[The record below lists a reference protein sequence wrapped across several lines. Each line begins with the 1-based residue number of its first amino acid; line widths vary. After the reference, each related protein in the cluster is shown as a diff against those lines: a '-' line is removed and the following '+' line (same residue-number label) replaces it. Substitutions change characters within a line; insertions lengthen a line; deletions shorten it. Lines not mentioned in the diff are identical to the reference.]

1 MADKKI
7 LLIDGMALAY
17 RSHFA
22 FIRANLLNSEGI
34 PTGPIMGF
42 ANTMDKLID
51 EFEPSHLAVAWDTH
65 APTFR
70 HEWDDRYKAQRPPQP
85 EELRIGIPL
94 IKEMLGHWNIPNI
107 EQDGFEAD
115 DIIGTLAYSVEAGEA
130 EVYLVTPDKDFM
142 QLVNR
147 HVFMLKPNNKN
158 GGFDRIDEEGVK
170 KYFGVYPKQVIDV
183 LALLGDAS
191 DNIPGVPGIGKKG
204 APKLIEQFESLDKL
218 LDQASTISAKR
229 QRESLIEFADEARHA
244 RKMVTIKTDVPGVE
258 SWINLIR
265 TEPDSSN
272 LAVFFSRMG
281 FRSLTRKYE
290 ELALGDVSLVDSVSS
305 MDDQSYVRNTS
316 KISVSNEKS
325 NSNKDRSHNKATL
338 ANRENSPIETAYDLF
353 AANKKMA
360 SYKANE
366 VEYRLLDN
374 EVELLAYLESV
385 DLNRPLVVDTE
396 TDSADPLSA
405 NLVGIAMTQES
416 HKAVYIPFNPEWNI
430 ALKQIL
436 ESSELLVIAHN
447 YKFDYTVLQRH
458 GIELRGDIFDTM
470 IAAYLIDSDQR
481 LKMDELS
488 LRYLRYEPIPITELI
503 GKGKGQLTMADVPI
517 EDLVPYACEDADI
530 TLRLYSIFS
539 EKLENDGLHEV
550 AFNLDFPLSRVLAR
564 METTGIALDT
574 KLLKDFSAALSE
586 DMLHLK
592 SAIFDQC
599 GEEFNLNSPAQ
610 LGDILFDKLGL
621 PAGKK
626 TKTGKYSTNEAV
638 LSKLAY
644 VHKVPEQVLEYR
656 SLAKLQSTYADAL
669 PSLLSPISHRLH
681 TNYNQCVAATGR
693 LASSNPN
700 LQNIPI
706 RTKRS
711 REIRKAFI
719 AEEGYKI
726 LSADYSQVELR
737 IIAHI
742 SEDQDMI
749 QAFKNGEDIHART
762 AKEIFSLGSLDNVT
776 SDHRRK
782 AKEVNFGIPYGLSA
796 FGLAQNLGI
805 SNGEAKEMIEA
816 YFVRFPN
823 ISVYIESAKKFVKE
837 HGYVKTLMGRRRYL
851 PDIESGNW
859 NARAFAERAAINMP
873 IQGTAADIIKVA
885 MLSIDQWMREE
896 NSKSR
901 MLLQVHDELIF
912 ELHEDEKDW
921 VPKTIVE
928 KMEQA
933 IELLVPLKVEWGVGN
948 QWLAAH

>member
-1 MADKKI
+1 MADKKV

-22 FIRANLLNSEGI
+22 FIRANLVNNEGI
-34 PTGPIMGF
+34 STGSIMGF
-42 ANTMDKLID
+42 GNTVDKLI
-51 EFEPSHLAVAWDTH
+51 EEYEPSHIAVAWDTH

-70 HEWDDRYKAQRPPQP
+70 HEWDERYKAQRPPQP
-85 EELRIGIPL
+85 EELRVGIPL
-94 IKEMLGHWNIPNI
+94 IKEMLGYWNIPNI
-107 EQDGFEAD
+107 EQDGYEAD
-115 DIIGTLAYSVEAGEA
+115 DIIGTLAYSIEAGEA
-130 EVYLVTPDKDFM
+130 EVFLVTPDKDFM
-142 QLVNR
+142 QLVN
-147 HVFMLKPNNKN
+147 HYVCMLKPNNKN
-158 GGFDRIDEEGVK
+158 GGFDRVDEDGVK
-170 KYFGVYPKQVIDV
+170 EYFGVYPNQVIDV

-204 APKLIEQFESLDKL
+204 APKLIEQFESLDNL
-218 LDQASTISAKR
+218 LDQASTISANR
-229 QRESLIEFADEARHA
+229 QRESLIEFAEEARHA
-244 RKMVTIKTDVPGVE
+244 RKMVTIKTDVPGVP
-258 SWINLIR
+258 SWTDLVRAN
-265 TEPDSSN
+265 PNWSN

-290 ELALGDVSLVDSVSS
+290 VLALGDALPVGSASS
-305 MDDQSYVRNTS
+305 KDDQSYVQNTS
-316 KISVSNEKS
+316 KTSVSNVES
-325 NSNKDRSHNKATL
+325 NSNEEGSHKKGTL
-338 ANRENSPIETAYDLF
+338 ANSENSPTETALDLF
-353 AANKKMA
+353 AASKKVA
-360 SYKANE
+360 SYNTNE

-374 EVELLAYLESV
+374 EVQLLAYLESV

-396 TDSADPLSA
+396 TDSVDPLSA

-416 HKAVYIPFNPEWNI
+416 HKAVYVPFNPEWNI

-436 ESSELLVIAHN
+436 GSSELLVISHN

-458 GIELRGDIFDTM
+458 GIELGGDIFDTM

-488 LRYLRYEPIPITELI
+488 LRYLHYEPIPITELI

-517 EDLVPYACEDADI
+517 EALVPYACEDADI
-530 TLRLYSIFS
+530 TFRLYTIFS
-539 EKLENDGLHEV
+539 AKLEKDGLHEV
-550 AFNLDFPLSRVLAR
+550 AFKLDFPLSRVLAR
-564 METTGIALDT
+564 MEAIGIDLDT

-586 DMLHLK
+586 DMLRLK
-592 SAIFDQC
+592 SAIYDQC
-599 GEEFNLNSPAQ
+599 GEEFNINSPAQ
-610 LGDILFDKLGL
+610 LGNILFDKLGL

-638 LSKLAY
+638 LSKLAH

-706 RTKRS
+706 RTTRS

-749 QAFKNGEDIHART
+749 HAFKSGEDIHART
-762 AKEIFSLGSLDNVT
+762 AKEIFSLDSLDQVT

-782 AKEVNFGIPYGLSA
+782 AKEVNFGIPYGLST

-805 SNGEAKEMIEA
+805 SNGEAKEMIDA
-816 YFVRFPN
+816 YFGRFPN
-823 ISVYIESAKKFVKE
+823 ISEYIDTAKEFVKE

-921 VPKTIVE
+921 VPTTIVE

-933 IELLVPLKVEWGVGN
+933 IELLVPLKVEWGIGDH
-948 QWLAAH
+948 WLAAH

>member
-1 MADKKI
+1 MADKKV

-22 FIRANLLNSEGI
+22 FIRANLVNNEGI
-34 PTGPIMGF
+34 STGSIMGF
-42 ANTMDKLID
+42 ANTVDKLI
-51 EFEPSHLAVAWDTH
+51 EEYEPSHLAVAWDTH

-70 HEWDDRYKAQRPPQP
+70 HDWDERYKAQRPPQP
-85 EELRIGIPL
+85 EELRVGIPL
-94 IKEMLGHWNIPNI
+94 IKEMLGFWNIPNI
-107 EQDGFEAD
+107 EKDGYEAD
-115 DIIGTLAYSVEAGEA
+115 DIIGTLAYSIEAGEA
-130 EVYLVTPDKDFM
+130 EVFLVTPDKDFM
-142 QLVNR
+142 QLVNDY
-147 HVFMLKPNNKN
+147 VCMLKPNNKN
-158 GGFDRIDEEGVK
+158 GGFDRVDEDGVK
-170 KYFGVYPKQVIDV
+170 EYFGVYPNQVIDV

-204 APKLIEQFESLDKL
+204 APKLIEQFESLDNL

-244 RKMVTIKTDVPGVE
+244 RKMVTIKTDVPGVQ
-258 SWINLIR
+258 SW
-265 TEPDSSN
+265 TELVRADPDWSN

-290 ELALGDVSLVDSVSS
+290 ELASGNTSPVGSASS
-305 MDDQSYVRNTS
+305 RDDRSYVS
-316 KISVSNEKS
+316 DSPKKSVNEGETNPKS
-325 NSNKDRSHNKATL
+325 LNSQSEASQADNEH
-338 ANRENSPIETAYDLF
+338 SPIETALDLF
-353 AANKKMA
+353 AASKKAA
-360 SYKANE
+360 SYNANE

-416 HKAVYIPFNPEWNI
+416 HKAVYVPFNPEWNI

-436 ESSELLVIAHN
+436 GSSELLVIAHN

-458 GIELRGDIFDTM
+458 GIELSGKIFDTM

-488 LRYLRYEPIPITELI
+488 LRYLQYEPIPITELI
-503 GKGKGQLTMADVPI
+503 GKGKGQLTMADVPR
-517 EDLVPYACEDADI
+517 EALVPYACEDADI
-530 TLRLYSIFS
+530 TFRLYTIFS
-539 EKLENDGLHEV
+539 EKLEKDGLHEV

-564 METTGIALDT
+564 MEASGIALDT
-574 KLLKDFSAALSE
+574 KLLKDFSTALSE
-586 DMLHLK
+586 DMLRLK

-638 LSKLAY
+638 LSKLAH

-706 RTKRS
+706 RTTRS

-749 QAFKNGEDIHART
+749 HAFKSGEDIHART
-762 AKEIFSLGSLDNVT
+762 AKEIFSLDSLDQVT

-805 SNGEAKEMIEA
+805 SNGEAKEMIDA
-816 YFVRFPN
+816 YFGRFPN
-823 ISVYIESAKKFVKE
+823 ISAYIHTAKEFVKE

-885 MLSIDQWMREE
+885 MLSLDQWMREE

-921 VPKTIVE
+921 VPTTIVE

-933 IELLVPLKVEWGVGN
+933 IELLVPLKVEWGIGDH
-948 QWLAAH
+948 WLAAH

>member
-22 FIRANLLNSEGI
+22 FIRANLVNSEGI

-51 EFEPSHLAVAWDTH
+51 EFEPSHVAVAWDTH

-158 GGFDRIDEEGVK
+158 GGFDRVDEEGVK
-170 KYFGVYPKQVIDV
+170 EYFGVYPNQVIDV

-258 SWINLIR
+258 SWINLVR
-265 TEPDSSN
+265 TEPDWSN

-290 ELALGDVSLVDSVSS
+290 ELASGDVSLVGSVSS
-305 MDDQSYVRNTS
+305 MDNQSYVRNTS

-325 NSNKDRSHNKATL
+325 NSNKDGSHNKATL
-338 ANRENSPIETAYDLF
+338 ANRENSPIKTANNLF

-360 SYKANE
+360 SYKANK

-374 EVELLAYLESV
+374 EVELLAYLESI

-396 TDSADPLSA
+396 TDSADPLLA

-458 GIELRGDIFDTM
+458 GIELGGDIFDTM

-488 LRYLRYEPIPITELI
+488 LRYLRYEPIPITDLI

-530 TLRLYSIFS
+530 TLRLYTIFS

-574 KLLKDFSAALSE
+574 KLLKDFSAALSQ
-586 DMLHLK
+586 DMLRLK

-599 GEEFNLNSPAQ
+599 GEEFNLNSPSQ
-610 LGDILFDKLGL
+610 LGNILFDKLGL

-626 TKTGKYSTNEAV
+626 TKTGKYSTNEAI

-669 PSLLSPISHRLH
+669 PSLLSPTSHRLH

-816 YFVRFPN
+816 YFGRFPN
-823 ISVYIESAKKFVKE
+823 ISGYIESAKKFVKE

-859 NARAFAERAAINMP
+859 NARAFAERAAIYMP

>member
-1 MADKKI
+1 MADKKV

-22 FIRANLLNSEGI
+22 FIRANLVNNEGI
-34 PTGPIMGF
+34 STGSIMGF
-42 ANTMDKLID
+42 ANTVDKLI
-51 EFEPSHLAVAWDTH
+51 EEYEPSHLAVAWDTH

-70 HEWDDRYKAQRPPQP
+70 HDWDERYKAQRPPQP
-85 EELRIGIPL
+85 EELRVGIPL
-94 IKEMLGHWNIPNI
+94 IKEMLGFWNIPNI
-107 EQDGFEAD
+107 EKDGYEAD
-115 DIIGTLAYSVEAGEA
+115 DIIGTLAYSIEAGEA
-130 EVYLVTPDKDFM
+130 EVFLVTPDKDFM
-142 QLVNR
+142 QLVNDY
-147 HVFMLKPNNKN
+147 VCMLKPNNKN

-170 KYFGVYPKQVIDV
+170 EYFGVYPSQVVDV

-204 APKLIEQFESLDKL
+204 APKLIEQFESLDNL

-229 QRESLIEFADEARHA
+229 QRESLIECADEARHA
-244 RKMVTIKTDVPGVE
+244 RKMVTIKTDVPGVQ
-258 SWINLIR
+258 SWTDLVR
-265 TEPDSSN
+265 AEPDWVN

-290 ELALGDVSLVDSVSS
+290 ELASGDTTPVGSASS
-305 MDDQSYVRNTS
+305 SDQQSYGSDAPKMSVNEGETNPKSLNSQSEASQADNEHSPTETS
-316 KISVSNEKS
+316 
-325 NSNKDRSHNKATL
+325 L
-338 ANRENSPIETAYDLF
+338 DLF
-353 AANKKMA
+353 AANKKAA

-374 EVELLAYLESV
+374 EVDLLAYLESV
-385 DLNRPLVVDTE
+385 DLSRPLVVDTE

-430 ALKQIL
+430 ALEQIL
-436 ESSELLVIAHN
+436 GSTELLVIAHN
-447 YKFDYTVLQRH
+447 YKFDYAVLQRH
-458 GIELRGDIFDTM
+458 GIELSGKIFDTM

-488 LRYLRYEPIPITELI
+488 LRYLQYEPIPITELI
-503 GKGKGQLTMADVPI
+503 GKGKGQLTMADVPM
-517 EDLVPYACEDADI
+517 EALVPYACEDADI
-530 TLRLYSIFS
+530 TFRLYTIFS
-539 EKLENDGLHEV
+539 EKLERDGLHEV

-564 METTGIALDT
+564 MEATGIALDT
-574 KLLKDFSAALSE
+574 NLLKEFSAALSE
-586 DMLHLK
+586 DMLRLK

-610 LGDILFDKLGL
+610 LGIILFDKLGL

-638 LSKLAY
+638 LSKLAH

-669 PSLLSPISHRLH
+669 PSLLSPFSHRLH
-681 TNYNQCVAATGR
+681 TDYNQCVAATGR

-706 RTKRS
+706 RTSRS

-719 AEEGYKI
+719 PKEGYKI
-726 LSADYSQVELR
+726 FSADYSQVELR

-742 SEDQDMI
+742 SEDPDMI
-749 QAFKNGEDIHART
+749 QAFKSGEDIHART
-762 AKEIFSLGSLDNVT
+762 AKEIFSLDSLDQVT

-796 FGLAQNLGI
+796 YGLAQNLGI
-805 SNGEAKEMIEA
+805 SNGEAKEMIDA
-816 YFVRFPN
+816 YFGRFPK
-823 ISVYIESAKKFVKE
+823 ISSYIESAKEFVKQ

-851 PDIESGNW
+851 PDIESSNW

-885 MLSIDQWMREE
+885 MLSIDQWIRDE
-896 NSKSR
+896 NVQSR

-912 ELHEDEKDW
+912 ELHEEEKDW
-921 VPKTIVE
+921 VPTTIVE

-933 IELLVPLKVEWGVGN
+933 IELLVPLKVEWGIGDH
-948 QWLAAH
+948 WLAAH

>member
-22 FIRANLLNSEGI
+22 FIRANLVNSEGI

-51 EFEPSHLAVAWDTH
+51 EFEPSHVAVAWDTH

-158 GGFDRIDEEGVK
+158 GGFDRVDEEGVK
-170 KYFGVYPKQVIDV
+170 EYFGVCPNQVIDV

-258 SWINLIR
+258 SWINLVR
-265 TEPDSSN
+265 TEPDWSN

-290 ELALGDVSLVDSVSS
+290 ELASGDVSLVGSVSS
-305 MDDQSYVRNTS
+305 MDNQSYVRNTS

-325 NSNKDRSHNKATL
+325 NSNKDGSHNKATL
-338 ANRENSPIETAYDLF
+338 ANRENSPIKTANNLF

-360 SYKANE
+360 SYKANK

-374 EVELLAYLESV
+374 EVELLAYLESI

-396 TDSADPLSA
+396 TDSADPLLA

-430 ALKQIL
+430 ALKHIL

-458 GIELRGDIFDTM
+458 GIELGGDIFDTM

-488 LRYLRYEPIPITELI
+488 LRYLRYEPIPITDLI

-530 TLRLYSIFS
+530 TLRLYTIFS

-574 KLLKDFSAALSE
+574 KLLKDFSAALSQ
-586 DMLHLK
+586 DMLRLK

-599 GEEFNLNSPAQ
+599 GEEFNLNSPSQ
-610 LGDILFDKLGL
+610 LGNILFDKLGL

-626 TKTGKYSTNEAV
+626 TKTGKYSTNEAI

-681 TNYNQCVAATGR
+681 TNYNQCVTATGR

-816 YFVRFPN
+816 YFGRFPS
-823 ISVYIESAKKFVKE
+823 ISGYIESAKKFVKV

-859 NARAFAERAAINMP
+859 NARAYAERAAINMP

>member
-1 MADKKI
+1 MADKKV

-22 FIRANLLNSEGI
+22 FIRANLVNNEGI
-34 PTGPIMGF
+34 STGSIMGF
-42 ANTMDKLID
+42 ANTVDKLI
-51 EFEPSHLAVAWDTH
+51 EEYEPSHLAVAWDTH

-70 HEWDDRYKAQRPPQP
+70 HDWDERYKAQRPPQP
-85 EELRIGIPL
+85 EELRVGIPL
-94 IKEMLGHWNIPNI
+94 IKEMLGYWNIPNI
-107 EQDGFEAD
+107 EKDGYEAD
-115 DIIGTLAYSVEAGEA
+115 DIIGTLAYSIEAGEA
-130 EVYLVTPDKDFM
+130 EVFLVTPDKDFM
-142 QLVNR
+142 QLVN
-147 HVFMLKPNNKN
+147 HYVCMLKPNNKN
-158 GGFDRIDEEGVK
+158 GGFDRVDEDGVK
-170 KYFGVYPKQVIDV
+170 EYFGVYPNQVIDV
-183 LALLGDAS
+183 LSLLGDAS

-204 APKLIEQFESLDKL
+204 APKLIEQFESLDNL

-229 QRESLIEFADEARHA
+229 QRESLIEFADQARHA
-244 RKMVTIKTDVPGVE
+244 RKMVTIKTDVPGVQ
-258 SWINLIR
+258 SWTDLVR
-265 TEPDSSN
+265 ADPDWSN

-290 ELALGDVSLVDSVSS
+290 EFASGDTSAVGSASS
-305 MDDQSYVRNTS
+305 SDDQSYVQKTSNT
-316 KISVSNEKS
+316 SVSNEES
-325 NSNKDRSHNKATL
+325 NSNEAGTQNKASL
-338 ANRENSPIETAYDLF
+338 SNSENSPTETDLDLF
-353 AANKKMA
+353 AASKKAA
-360 SYKANE
+360 SYNANE

-374 EVELLAYLESV
+374 EVELLAYLESI
-385 DLNRPLVVDTE
+385 DLNRPIVVDTE
-396 TDSADPLSA
+396 TDSADPLLA

-416 HKAVYIPFNPEWNI
+416 HKAVYIPYNPEWNL

-436 ESSELLVIAHN
+436 GSSELLVIAHN

-458 GIELRGDIFDTM
+458 GIELGGHIFDTM

-488 LRYLRYEPIPITELI
+488 LRYLHYEPIPIAELI

-517 EDLVPYACEDADI
+517 EALVPYACEDADI
-530 TLRLYSIFS
+530 TFRLYTIFS
-539 EKLENDGLHEV
+539 EKLVKDGLHEV

-564 METTGIALDT
+564 MEATGIALDT
-574 KLLKDFSAALSE
+574 QLLKDFSAALSE
-586 DMLHLK
+586 DMLRLK

-610 LGDILFDKLGL
+610 LGNILFDKLGL

-626 TKTGKYSTNEAV
+626 TKTGKYSTNETV
-638 LSKLAY
+638 LSKLAH

-706 RTKRS
+706 RTTRI

-719 AEEGYKI
+719 AEEGYTI

-749 QAFKNGEDIHART
+749 QAFKSGEDIHART
-762 AKEIFSLGSLDNVT
+762 AKEIFSLDSLDQVT

-816 YFVRFPN
+816 YFGRFPN
-823 ISVYIESAKKFVKE
+823 ISAYIETAKEFVKA

-896 NSKSR
+896 NCKSR

-921 VPKTIVE
+921 VPTTIVE

-933 IELLVPLKVEWGVGN
+933 IELLVPLKVEWGIGDH
-948 QWLAAH
+948 WLAAH

>member
-1 MADKKI
+1 MADKKV

-22 FIRANLLNSEGI
+22 FIRANLVNNEGI
-34 PTGPIMGF
+34 STGSIMGF
-42 ANTMDKLID
+42 ANTVDKLIEEYD
-51 EFEPSHLAVAWDTH
+51 PSHLAVAWDTH

-70 HEWDDRYKAQRPPQP
+70 HEWDERYKAQRPPQP
-85 EELRIGIPL
+85 KELRVGIPL
-94 IKEMLGHWNIPNI
+94 IKEMLGYWNIPNI
-107 EQDGFEAD
+107 EQDGYEAD
-115 DIIGTLAYSVEAGEA
+115 DIIGTLAYSIVAGEA
-130 EVYLVTPDKDFM
+130 EVFLVTPDKDFM
-142 QLVNR
+142 QLINHYVC
-147 HVFMLKPNNKN
+147 MLKPNNKN
-158 GGFDRIDEEGVK
+158 GGFDRVDEDGVK
-170 KYFGVYPKQVIDV
+170 EYFGVYPNQVIDV

-204 APKLIEQFESLDKL
+204 APKLIEQFESLDNL

-244 RKMVTIKTDVPGVE
+244 RKMVTIKTDVPGVQ
-258 SWINLIR
+258 SWTDLVR
-265 TEPDSSN
+265 ADPDWSN

-290 ELALGDVSLVDSVSS
+290 ELASGDASPVGSASS
-305 MDDQSYVRNTS
+305 KDDHSYVQNTS
-316 KISVSNEKS
+316 KTSVSNVES
-325 NSNKDRSHNKATL
+325 NSNEEGSHKKGTL
-338 ANRENSPIETAYDLF
+338 AKNENSPTETALDLF
-353 AANKKMA
+353 AASKKAA
-360 SYKANE
+360 SYNAIE

-416 HKAVYIPFNPEWNI
+416 HKAVYVPFNPEWNI

-436 ESSELLVIAHN
+436 GSSELLIIAHN

-458 GIELRGDIFDTM
+458 GIELCGNIFDTM

-488 LRYLRYEPIPITELI
+488 LRYLHYEPIPITELI
-503 GKGKGQLTMADVPI
+503 GKGKGQLTMADVPM
-517 EDLVPYACEDADI
+517 EALVPYACEDADV
-530 TLRLYSIFS
+530 TFRLYTIFS
-539 EKLENDGLHEV
+539 EKLEKDGLHEV
-550 AFNLDFPLSRVLAR
+550 AFKLDFPLSRVLAR
-564 METTGIALDT
+564 MESIGIDLDT
-574 KLLKDFSAALSE
+574 KLLKNFSAALSE
-586 DMLHLK
+586 DMLRLK

-638 LSKLAY
+638 LSNLAN

-706 RTKRS
+706 RTTRS

-749 QAFKNGEDIHART
+749 HAFKSGEDIHART
-762 AKEIFSLGSLDNVT
+762 AKEIFSLDSLDQVT

-782 AKEVNFGIPYGLSA
+782 AKEVNFGIPYGLST

-805 SNGEAKEMIEA
+805 SNGEAKEMIDA
-816 YFVRFPN
+816 YFGRFPS
-823 ISVYIESAKKFVKE
+823 ISEYIDTAKEFVKE

-851 PDIESGNW
+851 PDIESANW
-859 NARAFAERAAINMP
+859 NVRAFAERAAINMP

-885 MLSIDQWMREE
+885 MLSIDQWMRKE

-921 VPKTIVE
+921 VPTTIVE

-933 IELLVPLKVEWGVGN
+933 IELLVPLKVEWGIGDH
-948 QWLAAH
+948 WLAAH